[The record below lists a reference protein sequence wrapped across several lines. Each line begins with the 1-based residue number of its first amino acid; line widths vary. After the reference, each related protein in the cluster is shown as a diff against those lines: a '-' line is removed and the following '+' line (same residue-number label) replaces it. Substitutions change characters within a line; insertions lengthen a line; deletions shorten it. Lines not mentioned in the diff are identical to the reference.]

1 MSLDYQKICE
11 LVDQKDNTGLVS
23 ILSDVLTWPVIPA
36 TGRGYA
42 IQVECLDHFR
52 KLQGESDDVLRD
64 AARKF
69 LKRTCAIARPELAD
83 GWLTL

>member
-1 MSLDYQKICE
+1 MSLDYQEICE
-11 LVDQKDNTGLVS
+11 LVDKQDNAGLIA
-23 ILSDVLTWPVIPA
+23 ILANVLTWPVSP

-52 KLQGESDDVLRD
+52 KLQAEDHDVLRD
-64 AARKF
+64 AARTF
-69 LKRTCAIARPELAD
+69 LKRTCSISNPDLAD